1 MTIGPEP
8 KPIRTG
14 ATLHTVCITNGPLH
28 TYKLFARVYGGKGD
42 EDINVH
48 NEHTAT
54 KLKMVSL
61 YNLMLHP
68 FKHKGHCVVMDSA
81 YMGDAMCQVGRAEW
95 GMNMVGTVQSSRT
108 GGGRLGKAA
117 IKDKE
122 IEKGTHK
129 SLLYQH
135 NTKPLLHAVWADN
148 NFVKTLSNFHS
159 PTIVQGGMKRRVRDP
174 VTKKRAREQ
183 SDVDCN
189 AQQIDYC
196 KTYHKI
202 DKGNG
207 AEAKYD
213 LSTES
218 HLHGWGP
225 KLAAR
230 YFNMNLNNSSKLYC
244 YIYKRVHHPL
254 IPMPLKE
261 GIHNLTH
268 SLLQRGDPM

>member
-1 MTIGPEP
+1 MGYEHGWYCSIVP
-8 KPIRTG
+8 
-14 ATLHTVCITNGPLH
+14 
-28 TYKLFARVYGGKGD
+28 YRV
-42 EDINVH
+42 
-48 NEHTAT
+48 
-54 KLKMVSL
+54 
-61 YNLMLHP
+61 
-68 FKHKGHCVVMDSA
+68 
-81 YMGDAMCQVGRAEW
+81 
-95 GMNMVGTVQSSRT
+95 T
-108 GGGRLGKAA
+108 GGGRFGKAA

-135 NTKPLLHAVWADN
+135 NTKPLLHAVWAVN

-159 PTIVQGGMKRRVRDP
+159 PTIVEGGMKRQVRDP

-213 LSTES
+213 LLAES
-218 HLHGWGP
+218 HLHGWGL
-225 KLAAR
+225 KLAAC
-230 YFNMNLNNSSKLYC
+230 YFNMNLNNTAKLYGFV
-244 YIYKRVHHPL
+244 YKKVHPRL

>member
-1 MTIGPEP
+1 
-8 KPIRTG
+8 
-14 ATLHTVCITNGPLH
+14 
-28 TYKLFARVYGGKGD
+28 VYGGKGD

-61 YNLMLHP
+61 YDLMLDP
-68 FKHKGHCVVMDSA
+68 FKGVGHCVVMDSA
-81 YMGDAMCQVGRAEW
+81 YMGDAMCQVVRAKW
-95 GMNMVGTVQSSRT
+95 GINNMVGTVQSSRT

-117 IKDKE
+117 IKAKE
-122 IEKGTHK
+122 VEKGTHE

-159 PTIVQGGMKRRVRDP
+159 PVVLRGGMRRRVRDP

-183 SDVDCN
+183 TDDDCN
-189 AQQIDYC
+189 EQQVDYCNTYHQIDM
-196 KTYHKI
+196 
-202 DKGNG
+202 GNG
-207 AEAKYD
+207 AETKHD

-230 YFNMNLNNSSKLYC
+230 YFNKNINSAYKVYC
-244 YIYKRVHHPL
+244 YLYKKYHPTRVV
-254 IPMPLKE
+254 MPLKE
-261 GIHNLTH
+261 CIHNLRRGP
-268 SLLQRGDPM
+268 SLTEIF

>member
-1 MTIGPEP
+1 
-8 KPIRTG
+8 
-14 ATLHTVCITNGPLH
+14 
-28 TYKLFARVYGGKGD
+28 
-42 EDINVH
+42 
-48 NEHTAT
+48 
-54 KLKMVSL
+54 
-61 YNLMLHP
+61 
-68 FKHKGHCVVMDSA
+68 
-81 YMGDAMCQVGRAEW
+81 
-95 GMNMVGTVQSSRT
+95 MVGTVQASRT
-108 GGGRLGKAA
+108 GGGRLGKLV
-117 IKDKE
+117 IKFKE

-159 PTIVQGGMKRRVRDP
+159 PTIVQDGMKRRVRDP
-174 VTKKRAREQ
+174 VTKERAREQ
-183 SDVDCN
+183 TDVDCN

-225 KLAAR
+225 KLAAQVIQCDSGIQDITTSTTCTDGR
-230 YFNMNLNNSSKLYC
+230 SVRSDSIQQPISSP
-244 YIYKRVHHPL
+244 IAH
-254 IPMPLKE
+254 
-261 GIHNLTH
+261 GTGGTH
-268 SLLQRGDPM
+268 ARTPQSSISDV